1 MTNPNIPPLPAL
13 HPDARAMAE
22 LAIEQAQL
30 LAQIANIVGA
40 DPDQDDD
47 TQLPEKVR
55 AIVEDNTRLR
65 AQLYGQ

>member
-13 HPDARAMAE
+13 HPDAHTMAE

-30 LAQIANIVGA
+30 LAQIAGIVGA
-40 DPDQDDD
+40 DPDQDD
-47 TQLPEKVR
+47 TQLPDKVR

-65 AQLYGQ
+65 AQLYDQ